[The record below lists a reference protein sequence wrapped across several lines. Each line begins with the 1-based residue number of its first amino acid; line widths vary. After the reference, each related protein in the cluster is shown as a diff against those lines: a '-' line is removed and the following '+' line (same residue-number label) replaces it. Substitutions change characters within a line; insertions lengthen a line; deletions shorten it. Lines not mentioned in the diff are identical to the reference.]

1 MHRATHWGIFEKYR
15 NDDEED
21 ARKQPSKL
29 TALGPGPELKKKCSA
44 GQMSTINK
52 RWSWGRE
59 GPQSVMASTMAIAI

>member
-29 TALGPGPELKKKCSA
+29 TALGPGPELKKNAVQGRCPQLTRDGA
-44 GQMSTINK
+44 GAGKGRNL
-52 RWSWGRE
+52 SWRQLW
-59 GPQSVMASTMAIAI
+59 P